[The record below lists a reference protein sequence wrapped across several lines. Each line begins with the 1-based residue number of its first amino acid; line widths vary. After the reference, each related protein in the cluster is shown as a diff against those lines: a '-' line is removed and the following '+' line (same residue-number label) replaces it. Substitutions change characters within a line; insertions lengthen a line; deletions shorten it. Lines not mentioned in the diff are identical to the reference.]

1 MDSYKMAKKE
11 GDFSEVSYVF
21 GIVSIVLAFFQ
32 PLLGF
37 VFGVIGF
44 VHSRKQ
50 KTPLSNKAR
59 KLNIIGMILNGV
71 LAIVAVFLAVYFT
84 STGVSPFN

>member
-1 MDSYKMAKKE
+1 MNSYKMVKKE
-11 GDFSEVSYVF
+11 ADFSEVSYVF
-21 GIVSIVLAFFQ
+21 GVVSIVLAFFQ
-32 PLLGF
+32 PLIGL

-59 KLNIIGMILNGV
+59 KFNIIGIVLNV
-71 LAIVAVFLAVYFT
+71 ALALLAMGLAFY
-84 STGVSPFN
+84 SVSNGSGLLN

>member
-1 MDSYKMAKKE
+1 MAKKE

-32 PLLGF
+32 PLIGF

-50 KTPLSNKAR
+50 KTPLSKKAR
-59 KLNIIGMILNGV
+59 KFNIIGIILNVIFAV
-71 LAIVAVFLAVYFT
+71 LAVGLAAYFT
-84 STGVSPFN
+84 STGANLFN